1 MSRIVRAPVVLS
13 LLLLTACQQA
23 VRPDHSDV
31 LTPVETEPPAQWQVL
46 PEDAPKTAPTGV
58 SPDPVYGLGSEVFER
73 LRAGMEPGACDVGGD
88 IARRWRRRFAAN
100 QQLFARQLESALP
113 LMDYVSREVAEKQ
126 LPAEF
131 VLIPL
136 IESGYRPAAVGAGQP
151 LGLWQMIAS
160 TARNHGIIIKA
171 GYDGR
176 LSPVEST
183 RAALSYLDT
192 LHVMMGPWPA
202 TVMAYN
208 AGENRVRSAMKRS
221 PAGDPAAGTR
231 HPHGLDNVT
240 YEYVGKLQALSCL
253 IAEPD
258 QAGLQLPLATRFE
271 RLREV
276 TLDPDLTSI
285 DQLAGRLGLSG
296 KSLRELN
303 PAYRSGHIAKGVPRA
318 ILVPASAADNGAAL
332 SGTAAP

>member
-1 MSRIVRAPVVLS
+1 MSSTARAPLFLS
-13 LLLLTACQQA
+13 LLLLAACQQA
-23 VRPDHSDV
+23 VRPDQSDV
-31 LTPVETEPPAQWQVL
+31 LTPVETEPPAQWEAL
-46 PEDAPKTAPTGV
+46 PEDVPKTAPTEV
-58 SPDPVYGLGSEVFER
+58 SSDPVYGNGAEVFER
-73 LRAGMEPGACDVGGD
+73 LRAGLEPGACDSGGA
-88 IARRWRRRFAAN
+88 IARRWRQRFAAN
-100 QQLFARQLESALP
+100 AQAMARQIETVLP
-113 LMDYVSREVAEKQ
+113 LLDYVSREVAQKK

-136 IESGYRPAAVGAGQP
+136 IESGYRPSAIGMGGP
-151 LGLWQMIAS
+151 TGLWQMIAS
-160 TARNHGIIIKA
+160 TARNHGIVIRA

-208 AGENRVRSAMKRS
+208 AGENRVRSALKRS
-221 PAGDPAAGTR
+221 PAGDPAAGLR

-253 IAEPD
+253 IADPGQEGIELPM
-258 QAGLQLPLATRFE
+258 QARFE

-276 TLDPDLTSI
+276 NLDPELTSI
-285 DQLAGRLGLSG
+285 DQLAGRLGING

-303 PAYRSGHIAKGVPRA
+303 PAYRGGQVAKGVPRA
-318 ILVPASAADNGAAL
+318 ILVPASAVSGGML
-332 SGTAAP
+332 SETSAP